1 MMPRIIA
8 SLITVFAGL
17 TISWS
22 QSNISYVLD
31 ASGDYSSQGS
41 KSNISASGQPGGIS
55 VSDNGQVVNY
65 AGFLNTFSL
74 QPTLDTDSDGL
85 GDEVDS
91 DNDNDDL
98 GDLAELLGT
107 GFSPVTGTDPNT
119 ADSDGDGLD
128 DGNESISGT
137 DPTDANAHLRI
148 LRITNTN
155 GITRL
160 TFRGRGGAVQGLT
173 YVIHSHTNINALT
186 PSPVSTNATPAGG
199 IAPWF
204 VVTNIFI
211 SGAYSNDARR
221 YFTVEARP

>member
-107 GFSPVTGTDPNT
+107 GFSQLQEP
-119 ADSDGDGLD
+119 
-128 DGNESISGT
+128 I
-137 DPTDANAHLRI
+137 RI
-148 LRITNTN
+148 LPTPMATVWTMETNP
-155 GITRL
+155 
-160 TFRGRGGAVQGLT
+160 FRVPIRQMP
-173 YVIHSHTNINALT
+173 T
-186 PSPVSTNATPAGG
+186 P
-199 IAPWF
+199 I
-204 VVTNIFI
+204 
-211 SGAYSNDARR
+211 
-221 YFTVEARP
+221 